1 MEVQQT
7 ISPPV
12 SIQPTLP
19 QLQSNQRP
27 HSSFVPHSDPQQGPE
42 ALETE
47 KTQGYSTLH
56 SMDHT
61 INYNIGSQ
69 SQALRFPFPPGSY
82 PLPPEWQKTPWT
94 GFSADQLQHLEAMF
108 QEDKFPDIEKKRLV
122 AASFGVTPHNI
133 KVWFRNRRSRWRKEN
148 AVIANVGDGQSRV
161 GYTPH
166 HQISPT
172 LPTLPHS
179 SLGAPPVSH
188 FYVSKPPQFA
198 PVPPSVPILST
209 QMAPSHSSLL
219 SSLSS
224 PGQSREWDTGQH
236 QLSSQGSLVV
246 FLPHPMHSP
255 PPPLLLSPLLPP
267 PFTMTY
273 YSANPTPPLLNTP
286 PFFLDPLA
294 GGSTLTHYVTQ
305 SLPTDT
311 SSLFDLDYLM
321 SSQLQSSYPT
331 SQPQLQPDTSLPSMP
346 YLTPSPYLTPNPPG
360 LNPTSYLT
368 LGPEGNSSGV
378 VTTST
383 SDPTCFQSQS
393 TGQILLQSSD
403 QDAGS
408 AAYQPSP
415 QGQPEQSASHAP
427 M

>member
-42 ALETE
+42 ALERKHRDTPPY
-47 KTQGYSTLH
+47 TLWTTPSTTTLGAKVRPSDSLFH
-56 SMDHT
+56 LAATHCHL
-61 INYNIGSQ
+61 NGRRHHG
-69 SQALRFPFPPGSY
+69 QASV
-82 PLPPEWQKTPWT
+82 
-94 GFSADQLQHLEAMF
+94 QLQHLEAMF

-224 PGQSREWDTGQH
+224 PVGQSREWDTGQH